1 VSRLKIHFDGL
12 CAFHA
17 TNIPPKDGNRP
28 AKDEGNEM
36 SVLLVDGR
44 THHHMPHKPVLSVVE
59 GATTSGDTSWDLNK
73 EHLDLFWVDGQGNET
88 PLASDSLE
96 IVRDQRVY
104 FDDGEAANAFPMD
117 AEEAEDFSWVPS
129 IGQVAKGLSLDP
141 ESKNLVAR
149 LALTEG
155 KLKVTSLVQDQ
166 NGMISAFE
174 FTDQS
179 GKNTLRQA
187 LAQGAVAEIEM
198 PDDAEQVKVVFSKLG
213 TTNET
218 RSVLLKPSTPG
229 GNVEIELANTPA
241 DEVDIRHFAMF
252 YDLVTGRG
260 HKPVPGKS
268 KTNRRMRSPGASG
281 SSLRPMG
288 TANPDACPFV
298 QGP

>member
-1 VSRLKIHFDGL
+1 MSRLKIHFDGL
-12 CAFHA
+12 CAFLA
-17 TNIPPKDGNRP
+17 IKQPPKDGNRP
-28 AKDEGNEM
+28 AKDDCNEM

-44 THHHMPHKPVLSVVE
+44 AHHQMAHKPVLSVVK
-59 GATTSGDTSWDLNK
+59 GATSADTSWDLDK

-117 AEEAEDFSWVPS
+117 AAEAEDFSWIPS
-129 IGQVAKGLSLDP
+129 VGKFTKDLVLDRD
-141 ESKNLVAR
+141 SSNLVAR
-149 LALTEG
+149 LALTQG
-155 KLKVTSLVQDQ
+155 RLKVTSLVQDE

-229 GNVEIELANTPA
+229 DNVEIELANTPA

-252 YDLVTGRG
+252 YGLVTGRG